1 MSVCACVNSAYS
13 EPVLRHYIP
22 LGQWAGHLCVHKIGL
37 ELSFALDVDD
47 ASTRAHVAQ
56 GEKDATRLLRYL
68 QREPDG

>member
-1 MSVCACVNSAYS
+1 MYKV
-13 EPVLRHYIP
+13 
-22 LGQWAGHLCVHKIGL
+22 GL

-56 GEKDATRLLRYL
+56 GQKDATRLLRHL